1 MTTAC
6 NKEELSENHYKRD
19 LSSGRIRIPNYQRDY
34 AWKDKNFRDLWEDLE
49 EAIEYN
55 KKGQGHFIG
64 TMVVAKNEDN
74 KKLYDIIDG
83 QQRTTT
89 IFMLLHVLANEQNEK
104 DKQETRK
111 YLYQKGE
118 LKLEVA
124 PQNQSFFKALLEAAE
139 KGNISHCEKDADT
152 EGKQNLFEVLKAIL
166 DKVSKLNKEE
176 ANERLEALLEMVL
189 MRLEEPDPG
198 RAIRT
203 FQSVND
209 RGVPLLLLDKLKSLF
224 IYYSNTFC
232 DGKRG
237 LDQFINDHF
246 GEIFKIFAKI
256 KKSNHISSVG
266 GFDEG
271 DIFRYHAGSQ
281 KFDGIEF
288 LGHYET
294 STENTYEKLKDE
306 LKEIKK
312 SKLKSFIQSYVSD
325 LKNFYQAFLDL
336 LSEIDTNPTTLKAM
350 LINTINPLF
359 FNSLIRLK
367 INNELDDE
375 AMKLFAKTDI
385 VFFKAGKKM
394 RTTAY
399 NLIEEYLEKG
409 KEGLK
414 SKMIAQCRNHIESA
428 SWNLVNN
435 ASNSSCFHYIFFE
448 KNCHEMGLVD
458 LKKLIPGKQF
468 SQQKE
473 HIIPIN
479 LLEQRSN
486 NKIRDLG
493 FENKEDLRA
502 YIDTYGNLISLEK
515 SLNLKASDKDLYGKD
530 EIYKNSAIA
539 FNRRFN
545 VKGFNKKALIKR
557 NDEMQEWLINTF
569 FKDFAAH

>member
-1 MTTAC
+1 M
-6 NKEELSENHYKRD
+6 
-19 LSSGRIRIPNYQRDY
+19 GRPRRSDRIQQ
-34 AWKDKNFRDLWEDLE
+34 
-49 EAIEYN
+49 
-55 KKGQGHFIG
+55 KGQGHFIG
-64 TMVVAKNEDN
+64 IMVVANNEDN
-74 KKLYDIIDG
+74 KKLYDIING

-89 IFMLLHVLANEQNEK
+89 IFMLLYVLTNEQNEK

-124 PQNQSFFKALLEAAE
+124 SQNQSFFKALLEAAE
-139 KGNISHCEKDADT
+139 KGNISHYEKDADT

-166 DKVSKLNKEE
+166 DKVRELNKEE
-176 ANERLEALLEMVL
+176 VNERLETLLEMVL
-189 MRLEEPDPG
+189 IRLEEPDPR

-209 RGVPLLLLDKLKSLF
+209 RGVPLLLLDKLKSLL

-256 KKSNHISSVG
+256 KKSNHIFSVG
-266 GFDEG
+266 GSNEG

-281 KFDGIEF
+281 KFDGIPF

-294 STENTYEKLKDE
+294 STDNAYEKLKDE
-306 LKEIKK
+306 LKKVEKD
-312 SKLKSFIQSYVSD
+312 KLENFIRSYVSD
-325 LKNFYQAFLDL
+325 LKNFYQAFFDL
-336 LSEIDTNPTTLKAM
+336 LSEIDTNPTTFKVM
-350 LINTINPLF
+350 LINKINPFF

-375 AMKLFAKTDI
+375 TMRLFTKTDI
-385 VFFKAGKKM
+385 MFFKVGRNMKAK
-394 RTTAY
+394 AY
-399 NLIEEYLEKG
+399 NLINEYFQKG

-414 SKMIAQCRNHIESA
+414 SEMITQCRNDIEIESA
-428 SWNLVNN
+428 SWELVKN
-435 ASNSSCFHYIFFE
+435 AFNSPCFYYVFFE
-448 KNCHEMGLVD
+448 KNCQEMGLVD
-458 LKKLIPGKQF
+458 LKKLIREKQF
-468 SQQKE
+468 SQEKE

-479 LLEQRSN
+479 LLKFDNEIEIQ
-486 NKIRDLG
+486 KLG
-493 FENKEDLRA
+493 FEDKKDLED
-502 YIDTYGNLISLEK
+502 YIDTYGNFISLEK

-530 EIYKNSAIA
+530 EIYKSSEIP

-545 VKGFNKKALIKR
+545 AKGFNKKALMAR

-569 FKDFAAH
+569 FKDFIAH

>member
-1 MTTAC
+1 M
-6 NKEELSENHYKRD
+6 
-19 LSSGRIRIPNYQRDY
+19 
-34 AWKDKNFRDLWEDLE
+34 
-49 EAIEYN
+49 
-55 KKGQGHFIG
+55 
-64 TMVVAKNEDN
+64 
-74 KKLYDIIDG
+74 
-83 QQRTTT
+83 
-89 IFMLLHVLANEQNEK
+89 
-104 DKQETRK
+104 
-111 YLYQKGE
+111 
-118 LKLEVA
+118 
-124 PQNQSFFKALLEAAE
+124 
-139 KGNISHCEKDADT
+139 
-152 EGKQNLFEVLKAIL
+152 

-176 ANERLEALLEMVL
+176 VNERLEALLEMVL

-209 RGVPLLLLDKLKSLF
+209 RGVPLLLLDKLKSLL

-256 KKSNHISSVG
+256 KKSDHISSVG
-266 GFDEG
+266 GPKFDEG

-281 KFDGIEF
+281 RFDGIEF
-288 LGHYET
+288 LGHYEA
-294 STENTYEKLKDE
+294 STDKTYEKLKDE
-306 LKEIKK
+306 LKKIKK
-312 SKLKSFIQSYVSD
+312 STLESFIQSYVSD
-325 LKNFYQAFLDL
+325 LKNFYQAFFDL
-336 LSEIDTNPTTLKAM
+336 LSEIDTNPTTLKVM
-350 LINTINPLF
+350 LINKINPLF

-375 AMKLFAKTDI
+375 TLKLFAKTDI
-385 VFFKAGKKM
+385 VFFKSSKKM

-399 NLIEEYLEKG
+399 NLIDEYLEKG

-414 SKMIAQCRNHIESA
+414 SEMIAQCRNDIGLA
-428 SWNLVNN
+428 SLNLVKN
-435 ASNSSCFHYIFFE
+435 AFYSSCFHYIFFE
-448 KNCHEMGLVD
+448 KNCQEMGLAD

-493 FENKEDLRA
+493 FEGEKDLED

-515 SLNLKASDKDLYGKD
+515 PLNSKGKDKDLYEKN
-530 EIYKNSAIA
+530 EIYKSSKIP

-545 VKGFNKKALIKR
+545 AKDFNKKVLIKR
-557 NDEMQEWLINTF
+557 NDEMREWLIDTF
-569 FKDFAAH
+569 LRISPPTKEREIKRE

>member
-1 MTTAC
+1 
-6 NKEELSENHYKRD
+6 
-19 LSSGRIRIPNYQRDY
+19 
-34 AWKDKNFRDLWEDLE
+34 
-49 EAIEYN
+49 
-55 KKGQGHFIG
+55 
-64 TMVVAKNEDN
+64 
-74 KKLYDIIDG
+74 
-83 QQRTTT
+83 
-89 IFMLLHVLANEQNEK
+89 MLLHVLASKQNEK
-104 DKQETRK
+104 DKRETRK

-124 PQNQSFFKALLEAAE
+124 PQNQSFFKTLLEAAEAAE

-166 DKVSKLNKEE
+166 DKVSKLSEEE

-209 RGVPLLLLDKLKSLF
+209 RGVPLLLLDKLKSLL

-256 KKSNHISSVG
+256 KKSDHISSVG
-266 GFDEG
+266 GPNFDEG
-271 DIFRYHAGSQ
+271 NIFRYHAGSQ
-281 KFDGIEF
+281 RFDGIKF
-288 LGHYET
+288 LGHYEA
-294 STENTYEKLKDE
+294 STENTYEQLKDE
-306 LKEIKK
+306 LKEITKK
-312 SKLKSFIQSYVSD
+312 SEELESFIQSYVSD

-336 LSEIDTNPTTLKAM
+336 LSEIDTNPTTFKVM
-350 LINTINPLF
+350 LINKINPLF

-367 INNELDDE
+367 INNDLDDE
-375 AMKLFAKTDI
+375 TLKLFAKTDI
-385 VFFKAGKKM
+385 VLFKAGRDMKSL
-394 RTTAY
+394 ACY
-399 NLIEEYLEKG
+399 LIHEYLDKG

-414 SKMIAQCRNHIESA
+414 SEMIAQCRNDIGLAFWQS
-428 SWNLVNN
+428 VKN

-448 KNCHEMGLVD
+448 KNCQEMGLAD
-458 LKKLIPGKQF
+458 LKKLIPEKQF
-468 SQQKE
+468 SQEKE

-479 LLEQRSN
+479 LSEQKFSN
-486 NKIRDLG
+486 KGRDLG
-493 FENKEDLRA
+493 FEDKEDLRA
-502 YIDTYGNLISLEK
+502 YINTYGNLISLEN
-515 SLNLKASDKDLYGKD
+515 SLNRKASDKDLYGKD
-530 EIYKNSAIA
+530 EIYKESRIP
-539 FNRRFN
+539 FNRCFN
-545 VKGFNKKALIKR
+545 VKGFNKKALIAR

>member
-1 MTTAC
+1 MA
-6 NKEELSENHYKRD
+6 
-19 LSSGRIRIPNYQRDY
+19 
-34 AWKDKNFRDLWEDLE
+34 
-49 EAIEYN
+49 
-55 KKGQGHFIG
+55 
-64 TMVVAKNEDN
+64 VAKNEDN
-74 KKLYDIIDG
+74 KKLYDIIDD

-124 PQNQSFFKALLEAAE
+124 PQNQSFFKVLLEAAE

-152 EGKQNLFEVLKAIL
+152 EGKQNLFKVLKAIL

-176 ANERLEALLEMVL
+176 VNERLEVLLEMVL
-189 MRLEEPDPG
+189 MRLEESDPG

-209 RGVPLLLLDKLKSLF
+209 KDMPLLLLDKLKSLL

-232 DGKRG
+232 DGKMG

-256 KKSNHISSVG
+256 KKSNHISRVG
-266 GFDEG
+266 GPNFDEG
-271 DIFRYHAGSQ
+271 DIFHYHAGSQ
-281 KFDGIEF
+281 KFDGIDF
-288 LGHYET
+288 LGHST
-294 STENTYEKLKDE
+294 STESTYKKLKDE
-306 LKEIKK
+306 LKKVKK
-312 SKLKSFIQSYVSD
+312 DELENFIRSYVSD

-336 LSEIDTNPTTLKAM
+336 LSEIGTNPTTFKAM
-350 LINTINPLF
+350 LINKINPFF

-375 AMKLFAKTDI
+375 TLKLFAKTDI
-385 VFFKAGKKM
+385 VFFKVGKTM
-394 RTTAY
+394 QATAC
-399 NLIEEYLEKG
+399 NLINEYLKKG

-414 SKMIAQCRNHIESA
+414 SKMIAQCRNDIELA
-428 SWNLVNN
+428 SWELVRNIP
-435 ASNSSCFHYIFFE
+435 NSKYFHYIFFE
-448 KNCHEMGLVD
+448 KNCQEMGFAD
-458 LKKLIPGKQF
+458 LKKLIPGKQS

-479 LLEQRSN
+479 LLELDNEIEIQ
-486 NKIRDLG
+486 KLG
-493 FENKEDLRA
+493 FEGKKDLED
-502 YIDTYGNLISLEK
+502 YINTYGNLISLEN

-530 EIYKNSAIA
+530 EIYKSSEIP

-545 VKGFNKKALIKR
+545 VKGFNKKVLMAR
-557 NDEMQEWLINTF
+557 NDEMREWLINTF
-569 FKDFAAH
+569 FKGFVAH

>member
-1 MTTAC
+1 
-6 NKEELSENHYKRD
+6 
-19 LSSGRIRIPNYQRDY
+19 
-34 AWKDKNFRDLWEDLE
+34 
-49 EAIEYN
+49 
-55 KKGQGHFIG
+55 
-64 TMVVAKNEDN
+64 MVVAKNEDN

-124 PQNQSFFKALLEAAE
+124 SQNQSFFKTLLEAAE
-139 KGNISHCEKDADT
+139 KGNISHYEKDADT

-166 DKVSKLNKEE
+166 DKVSKLSEE
-176 ANERLEALLEMVL
+176 GVNERLEALLEMVL

-209 RGVPLLLLDKLKSLF
+209 RGVPLLLLDKLKSLL

-281 KFDGIEF
+281 KFDEIPF
-288 LGHYET
+288 LGHYRT
-294 STENTYEKLKDE
+294 STDNTYEKLKDE

-312 SKLKSFIQSYVSD
+312 SKMIAQCRNDIGLASLKLV
-325 LKNFYQAFLDL
+325 NNAFN
-336 LSEIDTNPTTLKAM
+336 LSC
-350 LINTINPLF
+350 F
-359 FNSLIRLK
+359 HY
-367 INNELDDE
+367 
-375 AMKLFAKTDI
+375 
-385 VFFKAGKKM
+385 VFF
-394 RTTAY
+394 
-399 NLIEEYLEKG
+399 EKNCTDNTYEKLKDEL
-409 KEGLK
+409 KEIKK
-414 SKMIAQCRNHIESA
+414 SKMIAQCRNDIGLA
-428 SWNLVNN
+428 SLKLVNN
-435 ASNSSCFHYIFFE
+435 AFNLSCFHYVFFE
-448 KNCHEMGLVD
+448 KNCQEMGLAD

-468 SQQKE
+468 SQEKE

-479 LLEQRSN
+479 LLELDNEIEIQ
-486 NKIRDLG
+486 KLG
-493 FENKEDLRA
+493 FEDKKDLEN
-502 YIDTYGNLISLEK
+502 YIDTYGNLISLE
-515 SLNLKASDKDLYGKD
+515 SPLNRNTSDKDLYGKD
-530 EIYKNSAIA
+530 EIYKSSEVP

-545 VKGFNKKALIKR
+545 AKGFNKKALITR
-557 NDEMQEWLINTF
+557 NDEMREWLIDTF
-569 FKDFAAH
+569 FKDFIAR

>member
-1 MTTAC
+1 
-6 NKEELSENHYKRD
+6 
-19 LSSGRIRIPNYQRDY
+19 
-34 AWKDKNFRDLWEDLE
+34 
-49 EAIEYN
+49 
-55 KKGQGHFIG
+55 
-64 TMVVAKNEDN
+64 MVVAKNEDN

-89 IFMLLHVLANEQNEK
+89 IFMLLHVLANKQNEE

-124 PQNQSFFKALLEAAE
+124 PQNQSFFKTLLEAVE

-152 EGKQNLFEVLKAIL
+152 DGKQNLFEVLKAIL
-166 DKVSKLNKEE
+166 DRVSKLSEEE
-176 ANERLEALLEMVL
+176 ANERLEVLLEMVL

-209 RGVPLLLLDKLKSLF
+209 RGVPLLLLDKLKSLL
-224 IYYSNTFC
+224 IYYSNIFC

-256 KKSNHISSVG
+256 KKSDHISSVG
-266 GFDEG
+266 GPDEG
-271 DIFRYHAGSQ
+271 NIFRYHAGSQ

-288 LGHYET
+288 LGHYEA
-294 STENTYEKLKDE
+294 STDNTYEKLKNE

-312 SKLKSFIQSYVSD
+312 SELESFIQSYVSD

-336 LSEIDTNPTTLKAM
+336 LSEIDTNPTTLKVM
-350 LINTINPLF
+350 LINKINPRF

-375 AMKLFAKTDI
+375 TLRLFAKTDI
-385 VFFKAGKKM
+385 VLFKAG
-394 RTTAY
+394 RYIQSAAY
-399 NLIEEYLEKG
+399 NLINAYLEKG

-414 SKMIAQCRNHIESA
+414 SEMIAQCRNDIDQA
-428 SWNLVNN
+428 SWQSVKN

-448 KNCHEMGLVD
+448 KNCQEMGLD
-458 LKKLIPGKQF
+458 ALKKLIPGKQF

-479 LLEQRSN
+479 LLELDNEIEIQ
-486 NKIRDLG
+486 KLG
-493 FENKEDLRA
+493 FEGKKDLED
-502 YIDTYGNLISLEK
+502 YIYTYGNLISLE
-515 SLNLKASDKDLYGKD
+515 SPLNSKASDKDLYEKD
-530 EIYKNSAIA
+530 EIYKSSEIP
-539 FNRRFN
+539 FNRCFN
-545 VKGFNKKALIKR
+545 AKGFNKKVLIER
-557 NDEMQEWLINTF
+557 NDAMREWLINTF

>member
-1 MTTAC
+1 MKTT
-6 NKEELSENHYKRD
+6 
-19 LSSGRIRIPNYQRDY
+19 IREIFQAEGYSIPNYQRDY

-89 IFMLLHVLANEQNEK
+89 IFMLLHVLANKQNEE

-124 PQNQSFFKALLEAAE
+124 PQNQSFFKTLLEAAE

-152 EGKQNLFEVLKAIL
+152 EGKQNLFEVLEAIL
-166 DKVSKLNKEE
+166 DKVSKLNEEE
-176 ANERLEALLEMVL
+176 ANERLEVLLEMVL
-189 MRLEEPDPG
+189 LRLEESDPG

-209 RGVPLLLLDKLKSLF
+209 RGVPLLLLDKLKSLL

-266 GFDEG
+266 SPDEG

-281 KFDGIEF
+281 NFDEIPF
-288 LGHYET
+288 LGDYKL
-294 STENTYEKLKDE
+294 STDNTYEKLKDE

-336 LSEIDTNPTTLKAM
+336 LSEIDTNPTTFKVM
-350 LINTINPLF
+350 LINKISPYF

-367 INNELDDE
+367 INNDLDDE
-375 AMKLFAKTDI
+375 TLKLFAKTDI
-385 VFFKAGKKM
+385 VLFKAGRYM
-394 RTTAY
+394 RSAAY
-399 NLIEEYLEKG
+399 NLINEYLKKG

-414 SKMIAQCRNHIESA
+414 SKMIAQCRNDIEQA
-428 SWNLVNN
+428 SWNLVKN
-435 ASNSSCFHYIFFE
+435 AFYSSCFHYIFFE
-448 KNCHEMGLVD
+448 KNCQEMGIAD
-458 LKKLIPGKQF
+458 LKKLIREKQL
-468 SQQKE
+468 SQEKE

-479 LLEQRSN
+479 LLELDNEIEIQ
-486 NKIRDLG
+486 KLG
-493 FENKEDLRA
+493 FEDETDLED
-502 YIDTYGNLISLEK
+502 YINTYGNLISLEN
-515 SLNLKASDKDLYGKD
+515 SLNSKASDKDLYEKD
-530 EIYKNSAIA
+530 EIYKSSEIP

-545 VKGFNKKALIKR
+545 VKGFNKKVLIER
-557 NDEMQEWLINTF
+557 NDEMREWLIDTF

>member
-1 MTTAC
+1 MKTTI
-6 NKEELSENHYKRD
+6 KEIFQEKGYS
-19 LSSGRIRIPNYQRDY
+19 IPNYQRDY

-104 DKQETRK
+104 DKRETRK

-124 PQNQSFFKALLEAAE
+124 PQNQSFFKTLLEAAE

-166 DKVSKLNKEE
+166 DKVSKLSEE
-176 ANERLEALLEMVL
+176 GVNERLEVLLEMVL

-209 RGVPLLLLDKLKSLF
+209 RGVPLLLLDKLKSLL

-246 GEIFKIFAKI
+246 EEIFKIFAKI
-256 KKSNHISSVG
+256 KKSDHISSVV

-281 KFDGIEF
+281 RFDGIEF
-288 LGHYET
+288 LGHYRT
-294 STENTYEKLKDE
+294 STEDTYEKLKDE
-306 LKEIKK
+306 LKKIKK
-312 SKLKSFIQSYVSD
+312 STLESFIQSYVSD
-325 LKNFYQAFLDL
+325 LKNFYQAFFDL
-336 LSEIDTNPTTLKAM
+336 LSEIDTNPTTLKVM
-350 LINTINPLF
+350 LINTIKPLF

-375 AMKLFAKTDI
+375 TLRLFAKTDI
-385 VFFKAGKKM
+385 VLFKAGRNM
-394 RTTAY
+394 RSVAY
-399 NLIEEYLEKG
+399 NLINAYLKKG

-414 SKMIAQCRNHIESA
+414 SEMIAQCRNDIGLA
-428 SWNLVNN
+428 SLKLVNN

-448 KNCHEMGLVD
+448 KNCQEMGLAD

-468 SQQKE
+468 SQEKE

-479 LLEQRSN
+479 LLELDNEIEIQ
-486 NKIRDLG
+486 KLG
-493 FENKEDLRA
+493 FEDKKDLEN
-502 YIDTYGNLISLEK
+502 YIDTYGNLISLES
-515 SLNLKASDKDLYGKD
+515 SLNRKASDKDLYEKD
-530 EIYKNSAIA
+530 EIYKSSEIP

-545 VKGFNKKALIKR
+545 VKGFNKKALITR
-557 NDEMQEWLINTF
+557 NDEMREWLIDTF

>member
-1 MTTAC
+1 MKTTI
-6 NKEELSENHYKRD
+6 KDVFLE
-19 LSSGRIRIPNYQRDY
+19 SGYSIPNYQRDY
-34 AWKDKNFRDLWEDLE
+34 AWKEKNFKDLWEDLE
-49 EAIEYN
+49 EAMEYN
-55 KKGQGHFIG
+55 QGGQGHFIG

-89 IFMLLHVLANEQNEK
+89 IFMLLHVLASKQYEE
-104 DKQETRK
+104 DKRETRK

-124 PQNQSFFKALLEAAE
+124 PQNQNFFKTLLEAAE
-139 KGNISHCEKDADT
+139 KENISHCEKDADT

-166 DKVSKLNKEE
+166 DKVSKLSEE
-176 ANERLEALLEMVL
+176 EVNERLEALLKMVL

-209 RGVPLLLLDKLKSLF
+209 RGLPLLLLDKLKSLL

-246 GEIFKIFAKI
+246 GGIFKIFAKI
-256 KKSNHISSVG
+256 KKSDHISSVG
-266 GFDEG
+266 VFDEG

-281 KFDGIEF
+281 RFDGIEF
-288 LGHYET
+288 LGHYAT
-294 STENTYEKLKDE
+294 STEDTYEKFKDE

-336 LSEIDTNPTTLKAM
+336 LSEIDTNPTTLKVM
-350 LINTINPLF
+350 LINRINPLF

-375 AMKLFAKTDI
+375 TLKLFIKTDI
-385 VFFKAGKKM
+385 VFFKATKDMKA
-394 RTTAY
+394 TAY
-399 NLIEEYLEKG
+399 NLIDEYLEKG

-414 SKMIAQCRNHIESA
+414 SKMIAQCRNNDIEST
-428 SWNLVNN
+428 SWKLVKN
-435 ASNSSCFHYIFFE
+435 APNPSCFHYIFFE
-448 KNCHEMGLVD
+448 KNCQEMGFAD

-479 LLEQRSN
+479 LLKQESN

-493 FENKEDLRA
+493 FEDKKDLEN

-515 SLNLKASDKDLYGKD
+515 PLNSKASDKDLYGKD
-530 EIYKNSAIA
+530 EIYKSSEIP

-545 VKGFNKKALIKR
+545 AKDFNKKVLIKR
-557 NDEMQEWLINTF
+557 NDEMREWLINTF
-569 FKDFAAH
+569 FKDFATH

>member
-1 MTTAC
+1 
-6 NKEELSENHYKRD
+6 
-19 LSSGRIRIPNYQRDY
+19 
-34 AWKDKNFRDLWEDLE
+34 
-49 EAIEYN
+49 
-55 KKGQGHFIG
+55 
-64 TMVVAKNEDN
+64 MVVAKNEDN
-74 KKLYDIIDG
+74 KNLYDIIDG

-89 IFMLLHVLANEQNEK
+89 IFMLLHVLASKQNEK
-104 DKQETRK
+104 DKRETRK

-152 EGKQNLFEVLKAIL
+152 DGKKNLFNVLKSIL
-166 DKVSKLNKEE
+166 DKVSKLSEE
-176 ANERLEALLEMVL
+176 GVNERLEALLKMVL

-209 RGVPLLLLDKLKSLF
+209 KGVPLLLLDKLKSLL

-237 LDQFINDHF
+237 LDQFINDYF

-256 KKSNHISSVG
+256 KKSDHISSVG
-266 GFDEG
+266 GSDEG

-281 KFDGIEF
+281 KFDEIPF
-288 LGHYET
+288 LGHYEA
-294 STENTYEKLKDE
+294 STDSTYEKLKDE
-306 LKEIKK
+306 LKKVEKDE
-312 SKLKSFIQSYVSD
+312 LENFIRSYVSD

-336 LSEIDTNPTTLKAM
+336 LREIDKNPTTFKVM
-350 LINTINPLF
+350 LINKINPQF
-359 FNSLIRLK
+359 YNSLIRLK

-375 AMKLFAKTDI
+375 TLILFAKTYI
-385 VFFKAGKKM
+385 VLFKSGKKM

-399 NLIEEYLEKG
+399 NLINAYLKKG

-414 SKMIAQCRNHIESA
+414 SEMIAQCRNDIERTS
-428 SWNLVNN
+428 SQSVDN

-448 KNCHEMGLVD
+448 KNCQEMSLAD

-468 SQQKE
+468 SQEKE

-479 LLEQRSN
+479 LLELDNEIEIQ
-486 NKIRDLG
+486 KLG
-493 FENKEDLRA
+493 FEDKKDLEN
-502 YIDTYGNLISLEK
+502 YIDTYGNLISLE
-515 SLNLKASDKDLYGKD
+515 SPLNSKASDKDLYGKD
-530 EIYKNSAIA
+530 EIYKSSEIP

-545 VKGFNKKALIKR
+545 AKGFNKKVLIER
-557 NDEMQEWLINTF
+557 NDAMREWLINTF